1 MTAARR
7 GGAAA
12 GSQLPAPFTPA
23 MPGSVP
29 ARSGC
34 PPGPA
39 LASRWPSAGAP
50 ACVFPWMPPAGAPSL
65 RAQPPS
71 AMTAAIAMS
80 GARAH
85 PLQAGGAAIGGAVVG
100 PPWRLLGG
108 RPHVGGL
115 RALRPVD
122 HVELD
127 GLAFVQRAVAAGLDR
142 AEMHEHVRPRLRA
155 DEAEPL
161 VSVEPL
167 DGSNGHECLSLPPSL
182 GGSFNI
188 HGHVPAS
195 ARDKLD
201 WDCDAKHEPAAAR
214 QGSRPEGAA
223 RLVHASL
230 WTNSSRWIGSVRTRS
245 DPGSAATAQA
255 RLLAW
260 MVPAFMT
267 SLRWRS
273 GSVMTSSRWSGSPST
288 TSRSAIAPGAT
299 TPTWPSIRS
308 SRAATVVAER
318 ITSAAGCTRDRR
330 VNSLSWRRCMPP
342 SRSVP

>member
-7 GGAAA
+7 GGGAA
-12 GSQLPAPFTPA
+12 GAQLPAPFTPA
-23 MPGSVP
+23 MPDSVP

-39 LASRWPSAGAP
+39 WASRWPSAGAP
-50 ACVFPWMPPAGAPSL
+50 ACVYPWMPPAGAPAL
-65 RAQPPS
+65 RAQPS

-80 GARAH
+80 GARALQRLGRDLSTPASSITVRNRVDGQELASVPEPRGREHQGPQTRQPH

-230 WTNSSRWIGSVRTRS
+230 WTN
-245 DPGSAATAQA
+245 
-255 RLLAW
+255 
-260 MVPAFMT
+260 
-267 SLRWRS
+267 
-273 GSVMTSSRWSGSPST
+273 
-288 TSRSAIAPGAT
+288 
-299 TPTWPSIRS
+299 
-308 SRAATVVAER
+308 
-318 ITSAAGCTRDRR
+318 
-330 VNSLSWRRCMPP
+330 
-342 SRSVP
+342 

>member
-7 GGAAA
+7 GGAAD
-12 GSQLPAPFTPA
+12 GSQVPPWFTPA
-23 MPGSVP
+23 MPGL
-29 ARSGC
+29 
-34 PPGPA
+34 PGM
-39 LASRWPSAGAP
+39 R
-50 ACVFPWMPPAGAPSL
+50 V
-65 RAQPPS
+65 
-71 AMTAAIAMS
+71 
-80 GARAH
+80 
-85 PLQAGGAAIGGAVVG
+85 
-100 PPWRLLGG
+100 G

-188 HGHVPAS
+188 HGQIPAS

-223 RLVHASL
+223 RLVHPSL
-230 WTNSSRWIGSVRTRS
+230 WTNSSRWIGS
-245 DPGSAATAQA
+245 P
-255 RLLAW
+255 
-260 MVPAFMT
+260 P
-267 SLRWRS
+267 
-273 GSVMTSSRWSGSPST
+273 
-288 TSRSAIAPGAT
+288 PGA
-299 TPTWPSIRS
+299 PRPA
-308 SRAATVVAER
+308 RAVAL
-318 ITSAAGCTRDRR
+318 TR
-330 VNSLSWRRCMPP
+330 
-342 SRSVP
+342 